1 MTYQRDIPE
10 KLLSLQCLRAVAA
23 LGVVFYHAEM
33 GANIYQ
39 SGTPEVKAFGLGG
52 VGVLLFF
59 VLSGFVIA
67 MASARRPR
75 TAGEFLVGRM
85 ARLYPPYL
93 ATAALF
99 IALLALVPR
108 GALNHEPDISLARLA
123 RTLVFDLGQMGGY
136 VYVSWTMFYE
146 FCFYLLFA
154 IVAQRFQGLHQ
165 EVWFKVALAVSLLIC
180 AVSGWV
186 LVGCFLLG
194 IIVFD
199 FFEACSLIRWRPG
212 WIYGFMGLSI
222 ISFGYRSSP
231 ALACAFLLAILVLL
245 ERFALLR
252 FDFDAVVRIGDA
264 SYSIYLAQVIT
275 ISVALKLAKA
285 LSGSS
290 TAFVPLAITLAVI
303 GTVVGGI
310 AMYRWIERPST
321 TLTLRLGKR
330 LLNGGAAHKG

>member
-1 MTYQRDIPE
+1 
-10 KLLSLQCLRAVAA
+10 
-23 LGVVFYHAEM
+23 
-33 GANIYQ
+33 
-39 SGTPEVKAFGLGG
+39 
-52 VGVLLFF
+52 
-59 VLSGFVIA
+59 
-67 MASARRPR
+67 
-75 TAGEFLVGRM
+75 
-85 ARLYPPYL
+85 
-93 ATAALF
+93 
-99 IALLALVPR
+99 
-108 GALNHEPDISLARLA
+108 
-123 RTLVFDLGQMGGY
+123 
-136 VYVSWTMFYE
+136 MFYE

-165 EVWFKVALAVSLLIC
+165 EVWFKVALAASLLIC
-180 AVSGWV
+180 AISGWV

-199 FFEACSLIRWRPG
+199 FFEACSLNRWRPG

-290 TAFVPLAITLAVI
+290 SSTAFVPLAITLAVI

-310 AMYRWIERPST
+310 AMYRWIERPAT